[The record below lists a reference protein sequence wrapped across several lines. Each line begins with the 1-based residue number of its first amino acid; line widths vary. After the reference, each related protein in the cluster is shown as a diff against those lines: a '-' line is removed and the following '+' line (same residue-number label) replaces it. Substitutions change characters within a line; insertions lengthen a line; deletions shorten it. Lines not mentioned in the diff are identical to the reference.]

1 MAVAQERSAMKITR
15 TTTLAGVSIA
25 AMLAL
30 AACGNN
36 NEQAAPADAMATD
49 TSAMAPATAESGT
62 VVEVAQG
69 NPDFS
74 TLVSAVTAA
83 DLGGTLGGAGPF
95 TVFAPT
101 NAAFEKVPAATRDT
115 LMSPAGKADLTRILT
130 YHVVPGRV
138 DAATLTQQIQAGGGS
153 ATLTTVQGGTLTARA
168 GADGSVTLTDAN
180 GGVSRVVQT
189 DVQASNGIIHAIDT
203 VAMPG

>member
-1 MAVAQERSAMKITR
+1 MKITR

-30 AACGNN
+30 AACGNT
-36 NEQAAPADAMATD
+36 EEAAPADAAATD
-49 TSAMAPATAESGT
+49 ASAMAPADAASGT

-69 NPDFS
+69 NADFS
-74 TLVSAVTAA
+74 TLVTAVTAA
-83 DLGGTLGGAGPF
+83 DLGDTLGGAGPF

-115 LMSPAGKADLTRILT
+115 LLSPAGKADLTKILT

-138 DAATLTQQIQAGGGS
+138 DAATLTQQITDGGGS
-153 ATLTTVQGGTLTARA
+153 AALTTVEGGVLTARVV
-168 GADGSVTLTDAN
+168 DGTVTLTDEN
-180 GGVSRVVQT
+180 GGVSRVVQA
-189 DVQASNGIIHAIDT
+189 DVAASNGIIHAIDT
-203 VAMPG
+203 VAMPN

>member
-1 MAVAQERSAMKITR
+1 MKITR

-36 NEQAAPADAMATD
+36 EQAAPADAMATD
-49 TSAMAPATAESGT
+49 TSAMAPAEASSGT
-62 VVEVAQG
+62 IVEVAQG
-69 NPDFS
+69 NSDFS
-74 TLVSAVTAA
+74 TLVTAVTAA

-115 LMSPAGKADLTRILT
+115 LMSPAGKADLTKILT

-153 ATLTTVQGGTLTARA
+153 AALTTVQGGTLTARA

-180 GGVSRVVQT
+180 GGVSRVVQA
-189 DVQASNGIIHAIDT
+189 DVAASNGIIHAIDT
-203 VAMPG
+203 VAMPN

>member
-1 MAVAQERSAMKITR
+1 MNVTR
-15 TTTLAGVSIA
+15 TATLAGVSIA

-36 NEQAAPADAMATD
+36 AEQAAPADAAAADASAT
-49 TSAMAPATAESGT
+49 TPAPAASGT
-62 VVEVAQG
+62 IVEVAQG
-69 NPDFS
+69 NADFS

-83 DLGGTLGGAGPF
+83 DLGATLGGAGPF

-101 NAAFEKVPAATRDT
+101 NAAFEKIPAATRES
-115 LMSPAGKADLTRILT
+115 LMAPAGKADLTKILT

-153 ATLTTVQGGTLTARA
+153 AQLTTVQGGVLTARA
-168 GADGSVTLTDAN
+168 GADGSVTLTDAK
-180 GGVSRVVQT
+180 GGVSRVVQA
-189 DVQASNGIIHAIDT
+189 DVAASNGVIHAIDT
-203 VAMPG
+203 VVMP

>member
-1 MAVAQERSAMKITR
+1 MKITR

-36 NEQAAPADAMATD
+36 EEAAPADATATD
-49 TSAMAPATAESGT
+49 TSAMAPAEAASGT

-69 NPDFS
+69 NADFS
-74 TLVSAVTAA
+74 TLVTAVTAA

-115 LMSPAGKADLTRILT
+115 LLSPAGKADLTKILT

-138 DAATLTQQIQAGGGS
+138 DAATLTQQITDGGGS
-153 ATLTTVQGGTLTARA
+153 AALTTVEGGVLTARVVD
-168 GADGSVTLTDAN
+168 GAVTLTDEN
-180 GGVSRVVQT
+180 GGVSRVVQA
-189 DVQASNGIIHAIDT
+189 DVAASNGIIHAIDT
-203 VAMPG
+203 VAMPN

>member
-1 MAVAQERSAMKITR
+1 MTITR
-15 TTTLAGVSIA
+15 TSTLAGVSIA

-36 NEQAAPADAMATD
+36 AEEAAPADATAAD
-49 TSAMAPATAESGT
+49 TSAMAPAPAAGGT
-62 VVEVAQG
+62 VVTVAQG

-83 DLGGTLGGAGPF
+83 GLGETLNGGGPF

-101 NAAFEKVPAATRDT
+101 NAAFEKVPAATRES
-115 LMSPAGKADLTRILT
+115 LMAPAGKADLTKILT

-153 ATLTTVQGGTLTARA
+153 AALTTVEGGTLTARV
-168 GADGSVTLTDAN
+168 GADGVVTVTDEN
-180 GGVSRVVQT
+180 GGVSRVVQA
-189 DVQASNGIIHAIDT
+189 DVAASNGVIHAIDT
-203 VAMPG
+203 VAMPN